1 MKVFLIPK
9 TDFQKSLVACW
20 LLILVPLTDKF
31 TLDKSEKCYE
41 NGIAHFLEH
50 KLFELED
57 GQDVS
62 ELFTNA
68 GANSNA
74 FTTFDKHVSYFST
87 VDHLNENLDLLQH
100 FVADTALHR

>member
-1 MKVFLIPK
+1 MTKLVEKVFPELGETLYTAVLENGLKVFLIPK
-9 TDFQKSLVACW
+9 TDFQESCGMLVVNFGSL
-20 LLILVPLTDKF
+20 DNKF

-62 ELFTNA
+62 ELFTNC
-68 GANSNA
+68 
-74 FTTFDKHVSYFST
+74 
-87 VDHLNENLDLLQH
+87 LLYTSPSPR
-100 FVADTALHR
+100 D

>member
-1 MKVFLIPK
+1 MLVVNFG
-9 TDFQKSLVACW
+9 SL
-20 LLILVPLTDKF
+20 DNKF

-74 FTTFDKHVSYFST
+74 FTTFDKTCFYFST
-87 VDHLNENLDLLQH
+87 VDHLNENLDLL
-100 FVADTALHR
+100 